1 MVEMRTVTFIEAITE
16 AMKEEMERD
25 ERVYVIGE
33 DIGIYGGVFKATRGL
48 QSLFGPMRVIDSPL
62 SENLIVGSSVGAAAM
77 GLRPVPE
84 IQFSDFITPGMD
96 QIIQQAAKLRYRS
109 GGSFSVPLVIR
120 VCCGGEVGGGLYHS
134 QINEAWFVHCP
145 GLVVIA
151 PAFPYD
157 AKGLLKAA
165 IRDENPCIYFEHK
178 KLYRSIK
185 QEIPDTDFTV
195 PLGKAEIKR
204 KGKDVTIVAYMLM
217 VHKSL
222 EAAEKLAKEG
232 IECEVIDMRTLL
244 PIDKETIL
252 ESVKKTG
259 RAIIVQEAPKTGGV
273 AGELSAIITEE
284 AFEYL
289 DAPIKR
295 VTAPDTP
302 PIPFSP
308 PLEHFWLPNADKIIK
323 AVKETMAY

>member
-96 QIIQQAAKLRYRS
+96 HIIQQAAKLRYRS

-134 QINEAWFVHCP
+134 QINEAWFAHTP
-145 GLVVIA
+145 GLVVVA
-151 PAFPYD
+151 PSTPYD
-157 AKGLLKAA
+157 AKGLLKAS
-165 IRDENPCIYFEHK
+165 IRDDNPVIFFEHK
-178 KLYRSIK
+178 KIYRSIK
-185 QEIPDTDFTV
+185 GEIPDGDYTI
-195 PLGKAEIKR
+195 PLGSADIK
-204 KGKDVTIVAYMLM
+204 KPGKHVTIIAYM
-217 VHKSL
+217 
-222 EAAEKLAKEG
+222 
-232 IECEVIDMRTLL
+232 
-244 PIDKETIL
+244 
-252 ESVKKTG
+252 
-259 RAIIVQEAPKTGGV
+259 
-273 AGELSAIITEE
+273 
-284 AFEYL
+284 
-289 DAPIKR
+289 
-295 VTAPDTP
+295 
-302 PIPFSP
+302 
-308 PLEHFWLPNADKIIK
+308 
-323 AVKETMAY
+323 